1 MPNEY
6 FTRIN
11 NKSQQ
16 NVNLGQSPLHSNK
29 AGTDDAFLAPGN
41 SPRAFGIGMIA
52 RF

>member
-1 MPNEY
+1 MPYVY

-16 NVNLGQSPLHSNK
+16 NVNLGQSPLHSNNS
-29 AGTDDAFLAPGN
+29 GQDDAFLAPGN
-41 SPRAFGIGMIA
+41 SPRAVGFGFIA